1 MSSTLLLAVAY
12 AAPSTGDAVA
22 SQSDAAAPDLDARSD
37 LSPSGQPVATVLDHR
52 VVVTID
58 GVKRLTESV
67 TWTVR
72 IDDPQRCSAG
82 VLAPPGLDGASD
94 GGAQVLE
101 DLLVVPEGTAA
112 GTTFTLKGTRP
123 GPSGA
128 HSGLFY
134 TAPELPTQHAMLTV
148 SAPSWVPLTLWADP
162 AAVPTYDPRSTR
174 TVSMEWT
181 DLPGGSLGQAVWGT
195 WADWLE
201 PSERLV
207 ELVNS
212 KLADKVSLGQ
222 ELAEDSLGT
231 GLVGITER
239 VLDKIELSPGA
250 PGTWEG
256 ARSAAEVA
264 SSRSGTAAERGLVLV
279 TMLRLAG
286 LDALPA
292 YYRSAHVPGPFPTTV
307 PAPALLPRPLVV
319 VRRPEGHVYID
330 PAAERTA
337 IPDRPASLLGATV
350 WVPGELPVRLP
361 DEGVV
366 DGQVTITTHLALDT
380 GGGATWTANLVASG
394 AAQEYLRELL
404 SPLDE
409 AGRAQAMEKLVKQG
423 RPSSSRVTAQITGVE
438 SPTRKLTIV
447 INGHDE
453 GALEASSMGWRGTV
467 APTLAPALG
476 AWLPPRLA
484 IEEIVAIT
492 PPSNLAVLGTTLE
505 RGAYRSEALVG
516 RSARREGQRVVLVT
530 SVERPYRSTTPSKDA
545 AAAELLAAEASK
557 GVEILLF
564 GGKIRPTVRAIRTS
578 EAWPPLDRAVL
589 EPLMWY
595 GVNNEPKALTAYAKA
610 LEAFGTEAVVG
621 VLARFADAS
630 DLRPWLGLYRS
641 PDFDDRGR
649 VAVALQ
655 LARLGARKEAQELA
669 SELQDSNDAW
679 VRMQALMLAERLMP
693 PAPRFDPVAGE
704 KHRELLGKA
713 EKAAESLGT
722 ESVAEIRLRRAELA
736 LAEGDLPSAAR
747 ALDGLP
753 ETPIVRIMR
762 ASTEGTVEEVRAATR
777 AALGEHPE
785 DIAVVAAAAR
795 ALERVGEHEQALQL
809 VLQAARIAH
818 DDPDLWEQVVAPALG
833 AGDLPT
839 AAHAARRASDLDP
852 EHQERAATWARLAT
866 LMLARDEVDTARLR
880 AGLEPVTG
888 WPPSVDE
895 RMSLDEA
902 AWLAVLE
909 HAEEAVASDPRLL
922 AIRAQLRIAGNTLDE
937 AARDGLVL
945 ATRHATPEG
954 YALAFAATVGR
965 QYSTSLLR
973 ALDDAARTEPTAT
986 TTRMEY
992 RLIAGTGDPL
1002 VDAWRLREDPRAQTV
1017 LKWAQKPALSVAG
1030 LEGWP
1035 AKIPAPPSQAPKGYH
1050 PNRTLSVLP
1059 GVRGWSNPESATA
1072 IVRIGARI
1080 PEGLL
1085 PPPFGLLYEAN
1096 PQVVES
1102 TEAGTRV
1109 LRLEGGVMPLYA
1121 AISPADTGEVWGF
1134 GFTAEA
1140 ARRALT
1146 AGMP

>member
-1 MSSTLLLAVAY
+1 MSSTLLLAVAL
-12 AAPSTGDAVA
+12 AAPPSPGDAVA
-22 SQSDAAAPDLDARSD
+22 SQSDAAAPDLDARPAP
-37 LSPSGQPVATVLDHR
+37 SPSGRPVATVLDHR
-52 VVVTID
+52 VDVTID
-58 GVKRLTESV
+58 SVKRLTEDV

-94 GGAQVLE
+94 AGAQVLE

-112 GTTFTLKGTRP
+112 GTTFTLKGSRTAAA
-123 GPSGA
+123 GA

-134 TAPELPTQHAMLTV
+134 TAPELPTEHAKLTL

-162 AAVPTYDPRSTR
+162 AAVPTYDPRATR

-181 DLPGGSLGQAVWGT
+181 AVQGGALGQALWGT
-195 WADWLE
+195 WADWPE
-201 PSERLV
+201 ASARLLARV
-207 ELVNS
+207 DP
-212 KLADKVSLGQ
+212 KLADKLSLGQ

-231 GLVGITER
+231 GLVGITQR
-239 VLDKIELSPGA
+239 VLDKIELSPSVS
-250 PGTWEG
+250 GTWES
-256 ARSAAEVA
+256 ARPAAEVA
-264 SSRSGTAAERGLVLV
+264 RSGAGTAAERGVVLLS
-279 TMLRLAG
+279 MLRLAG

-292 YYRSAHVPGPFPTTV
+292 YYRSSHAPGPFPTTV
-307 PAPALLPRPLVV
+307 PAPTMLNRPLVV
-319 VRRPEGHVYID
+319 VRRPEGPVYID

-350 WVPGELPVRLP
+350 WVPGELPLRLP

-366 DGQVTITTHLALDT
+366 DGQVTITTHLALEAS
-380 GGGATWTANLVASG
+380 GGATWTANLVATG

-409 AGRAQAMEKLVKQG
+409 AGRAQAMERLVKQG
-423 RPSSSRVTAQITGVE
+423 HPRSSRVTAQITGVE

-453 GALEASSMGWRGTV
+453 GLLEASGMGWRGTV

-492 PPSNLAVLGTTLE
+492 PPATLAVLGTLLE
-505 RGAYRSEALVG
+505 RGSYGSEALVG
-516 RSARREGQRVVLVT
+516 RDLRREGQRVVMAT

-545 AAAELLAAEASK
+545 AAAEFLAAEAPK

-564 GGKIRPTVRAIRTS
+564 GGKVRPTVRAIRTS
-578 EAWPPLDRAVL
+578 QDWTPLDRAVL

-595 GVNNEPKALTAYAKA
+595 GVNNEPKALTAYGRA
-610 LEAFGTEAVVG
+610 LEAHGSEEVVG
-621 VLARFADAS
+621 ALARFSDAS
-630 DLRPWLGLYRS
+630 DLRPWMGLYRL
-641 PDFDDRGR
+641 PAFGDRGR
-649 VAVALQ
+649 MAVALQ
-655 LARLGARKEAQELA
+655 LSRLNARKEAQELA

-679 VRMQALMLAERLMP
+679 VRVQALMLTERLLP
-693 PAPRFDPVAGE
+693 PAPRADPVAGE
-704 KHRELLGKA
+704 KHRELLVKA

-722 ESVAEIRLRRAELA
+722 EPVAEIRQRKAELA

-747 ALDGLP
+747 ALEGAS
-753 ETPIVRIMR
+753 ETPVVAILR
-762 ASTEGTVEEVRAATR
+762 ASAAGTVEEVRAAAR
-777 AALGEHPE
+777 REVGEHPE
-785 DIAVVAAAAR
+785 DIAVAAAAAR
-795 ALERVGEHEQALQL
+795 ALERVGDHERALQL
-809 VLQAARIAH
+809 ALQAARIAH

-833 AGDLPT
+833 VGDLPT
-839 AAHAARRASDLDP
+839 AAQAARRASDLDP
-852 EHQERAATWARLAT
+852 EHQARAATWARLAA
-866 LMLARDEVDTARLR
+866 LVLAKDEVDAARSR

-888 WPPSVDE
+888 WPPSVDD
-895 RMSLDEA
+895 RMSLDET

-909 HAEEAVASDPRLL
+909 HAEEAVAADPRLL
-922 AIRAQLRIAGNTLDE
+922 AIRAQLRIASDALDE

-973 ALDDAARTEPTAT
+973 ALDEAARTEPTAT

-1017 LKWAQKPALSVAG
+1017 LQWSQKTAQSVEALA
-1030 LEGWP
+1030 GWP
-1035 AKIPAPPSQAPKGYH
+1035 AKIPAPPSQAPPGYH
-1050 PNRTLSVLP
+1050 PNRVLSLLP
-1059 GVRGWSNPESATA
+1059 GVRGWSNPEAATA
-1072 IVRIGARI
+1072 VVRIGART
-1080 PEGLL
+1080 PDGLL

-1121 AISPADTGEVWGF
+1121 ATSPVETGEVWGF
-1134 GFTAEA
+1134 GFTPEA
-1140 ARRALT
+1140 ARRALQ
-1146 AGMP
+1146 AGR